1 MKIGKITTTNKKGQI
16 VIPKKIRDQLSLN
29 ADVPINI
36 FVRGNT
42 ICLKPIDKLLAKFE
56 SEEIYEKILQKTQGA
71 WSEDKTWDETQKR
84 REAIELDEAKKRKNQ
99 W

>member
-1 MKIGKITTTNKKGQI
+1 
-16 VIPKKIRDQLSLN
+16 
-29 ADVPINI
+29 
-36 FVRGNT
+36 
-42 ICLKPIDKLLAKFE
+42 LAKFE